1 MRLLADL
8 NIAPRTVSFLRSL
21 GHDVQRASDV
31 LPPSA
36 TDDVIVDYARRDRR
50 SIVTQDL
57 DFSAIVALSGQAAP
71 SVVSLRLASSRIEKV
86 NALLAT
92 LLPKIEADVAAGAI
106 VSVDEHRVRC
116 RSLPIV

>member
-8 NIAPRTVSFLRSL
+8 NIAPGTVSFLRSL
-21 GHDVQRASDV
+21 GHDVQRVGDV
-31 LPPSA
+31 LAPSA
-36 TDDVIVDYARRDRR
+36 TDHEIVEYARRDSR
-50 SIVTQDL
+50 SVVTQDL

-92 LLPKIEADVAAGAI
+92 LLPKIEADVGAGAI

-116 RSLPIV
+116 RALPIV